1 MSETKLKILTP
12 TGVIIKDLEIGL
24 GEYTSDFRILVEHDE
39 YRVLYTK
46 EVTTENQNK
55 DESKINEAEVKIP
68 KKQLTKI
75 KNNFEDENYLPA
87 MDDETRKT
95 LLTMINKFLIKD

>member
-1 MSETKLKILTP
+1 MVHVTIIIRLNKTRTKMSKTKLKILTP
-12 TGVIIKDLEIGL
+12 TGVIIKDLEIEL

-55 DESKINEAEVKIP
+55 DE
-68 KKQLTKI
+68 
-75 KNNFEDENYLPA
+75 
-87 MDDETRKT
+87 
-95 LLTMINKFLIKD
+95 